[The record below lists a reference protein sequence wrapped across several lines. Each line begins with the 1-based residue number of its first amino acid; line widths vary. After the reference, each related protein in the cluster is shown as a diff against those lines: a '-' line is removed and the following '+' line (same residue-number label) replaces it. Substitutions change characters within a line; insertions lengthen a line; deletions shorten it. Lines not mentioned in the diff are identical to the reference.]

1 MARIPTRSAGAG
13 GLHRATGLAAW
24 QLDLIGPQKVQVALD
39 AGCGSGRTTA
49 ELQRRH
55 PSGVV
60 LVLDIDAGSV
70 RAARQGTAHGVCG
83 DIARIPVRDESV
95 DLIVA
100 GHVLYFPVNLKPWL
114 VELRRTLRDGGVLL
128 AATNSANSARR
139 LLEFHAEACRLAGH
153 DEMAR
158 RALEPSP
165 RDRFTLENGLEQLRG
180 TFVGA
185 RIHARDDELE
195 FASAEE
201 ALQVYRGGLFARGA
215 ERIESAE
222 QLEAL
227 GASLIPAMHGILKR
241 VAARE
246 GAIVIPR
253 RTGAFVAR
261 R

>member
-13 GLHRATGLAAW
+13 GLHGATGLAAW
-24 QLDLIGPQKVQVALD
+24 QLDLIGPLHVRVALD

-55 PSGVV
+55 PTTAV
-60 LVLDIDAGSV
+60 LALDIDAGSV
-70 RAARQGTAHGVCG
+70 RAARRGTSHSVRG
-83 DIARIPVRDESV
+83 DIARIPVSDESV

-100 GHVLYFPVNLKPWL
+100 GHVLYFPENLQPWL
-114 VELRRTLRDGGVLL
+114 VELRRTLRDDGVLL
-128 AATNSANSARR
+128 AATNSATSARR
-139 LLEFHAEACRLAGH
+139 LLEFHAEACRRAGH

-180 TFVGA
+180 TFGDVHV
-185 RIHARDDELE
+185 HARDDDLE
-195 FASAEE
+195 FAGVEA
-201 ALQVYRGGLFARGA
+201 ALQIYGGGLFARGA
-215 ERIESAE
+215 ERVESAV

-227 GASLIPAMHGILKR
+227 SASLLPAMRGVLEA
-241 VAARE
+241 VMARE